1 MLFVMPTNSGKALN
15 GNDRAATKWERKIPE
30 FSRLFQ
36 RLSQQKVYVI
46 MTFTY
51 QGSFHINYY
60 S

>member
-15 GNDRAATKWERKIPE
+15 GNDRAATKWERKIHE